1 MCTHGK
7 FSLLERV
14 FRVPFLDFND
24 VASAIISSSM
34 ERFRLALA
42 LPVGTRQDRRSLA
55 TSATAWPR
63 SCSRHRLLGGARFS
77 ERSGV
82 IRAKRGQARPI
93 GLDPLAIWHLS
104 EAEEWVNQMRRLPL

>member
-1 MCTHGK
+1 
-7 FSLLERV
+7 
-14 FRVPFLDFND
+14 
-24 VASAIISSSM
+24 VATKL
-34 ERFRLALA
+34 FPT
-42 LPVGTRQDRRSLA
+42 PVARR
-55 TSATAWPR
+55 R
-63 SCSRHRLLGGARFS
+63 GARFS

>member
-7 FSLLERV
+7 FSLLDRV

-24 VASAIISSSM
+24 VASAIINSSM

-55 TSATAWPR
+55 TSATAWRR
-63 SCSRHRLLGGARFS
+63 SCSRHRLLGGA
-77 ERSGV
+77 
-82 IRAKRGQARPI
+82 ARGSANGP
-93 GLDPLAIWHLS
+93 A
-104 EAEEWVNQMRRLPL
+104 